1 MSLVLPRR
9 SVMKTTALCKIIV
22 FSIAIITVLQSAE
35 AVGSEILPPSAPGN
49 VVVAKPAMRGVT
61 LTGYTRARYVMDVVS
76 EEAGRCVKVT
86 ADVGDQIGKDG
97 LFAMLDTTFIDLAL
111 KKNQV
116 DQERLTNMIAFHA
129 KEVGRF
135 ENLVER
141 ETAAQSRL
149 DEIQNKLDQAE
160 FQIKTLKVQET
171 ELKERRSRHH
181 IKIPQGWSIIQ
192 RDVEPGEW
200 VSVGKHLGK
209 AGDFRTLLVPF
220 ALSPEE
226 YRTLKKLKGPI
237 ELFFPSEGQNTISI
251 RASLARVSPAFD
263 PETRKI
269 NVELAVT
276 ETLSE
281 NRGGLRAELT
291 LEMPDPSGA
300 VLIPAAAVVERYEEF
315 WLTRANG
322 ERVRVLF
329 LGDGPDNTYRV
340 RASELKPGDKFK
352 IEP

>member
-1 MSLVLPRR
+1 MRPVFIKGLEMR
-9 SVMKTTALCKIIV
+9 TTDLWKVIV
-22 FSIAIITVLQSAE
+22 FAFALMALLQSVE
-35 AVGSEILPPSAPGN
+35 AVSSEIVPPSVPGE
-49 VVVAKPAMRGVT
+49 VVVAKPAMHRVT
-61 LTGYTRARYVMDVVS
+61 LTGYTRARYVMDIVS

-86 ADVGDQIGKDG
+86 ADVGDQIGKNG
-97 LFAMLDTTFIDLAL
+97 LFTVLDTTFIDLAL

-116 DQERLTNMIAFHA
+116 DQERLMNMIAFHA

-135 ENLVER
+135 EKLVER

-149 DEIQNKLDQAE
+149 DEIQNKLDQAK

-171 ELKERRSRHH
+171 ELKERRSRHF
-181 IKIPQGWSIIQ
+181 IRIPQGWSIIQ

-226 YRTLKKLKGPI
+226 YHALKRIEGPI
-237 ELFFPSEGQNTISI
+237 QLSQPSVDHNTTSLK
-251 RASLARVSPAFD
+251 ASMARISPAFD

-269 NVELAVT
+269 NVELVVT
-276 ETLSE
+276 ETLTE
-281 NRGGLRAELT
+281 NRGGLRTELT
-291 LEMPDPSGA
+291 LEMVDPSGA
-300 VLIPAAAVVERYEEF
+300 VLIPAAAVAERYEEF

-322 ERVRVLF
+322 EKIRVLF

-340 RASELKPGDKFK
+340 RAAKLNPGDKFRLQ
-352 IEP
+352 P

>member
-1 MSLVLPRR
+1 
-9 SVMKTTALCKIIV
+9 MKTIALRKIIV
-22 FSIAIITVLQSAE
+22 LSVAIVTALQSVE
-35 AVGSEILPPSAPGN
+35 AVGSEIVPQSAPGD
-49 VVVAKPAMRGVT
+49 VVVAKPAMHRVT
-61 LTGYTRARYVMDVVS
+61 LTGYTRARYVMDIVS

-97 LFAMLDTTFIDLAL
+97 LFAVLDTTFIDLTL

-116 DQERLTNMIAFHA
+116 DQERLTNVIAFHA

-135 ENLVER
+135 EKLVER

-160 FQIKTLKVQET
+160 FLIKTLKVQET
-171 ELKERRSRHH
+171 ELKERRSRHY

-192 RDVEPGEW
+192 REVEMGEW
-200 VSVGKHLGK
+200 VSVGKNLGK

-226 YRTLKKLKGPI
+226 YRALKTINGPI
-237 ELFFPSEGQNTISI
+237 ELILPAEGQSTISLK
-251 RASLARVSPAFD
+251 ASVARISPAFD

-276 ETLSE
+276 ETLAE

-300 VLIPAAAVVERYEEF
+300 VLIPAAAVAERYEEF

-322 ERVRVLF
+322 EKIRVLF

-340 RASELKPGDKFK
+340 RAAKLNPGDKFRVK
-352 IEP
+352 P

>member
-1 MSLVLPRR
+1 
-9 SVMKTTALCKIIV
+9 MKTTALHKIIV
-22 FSIAIITVLQSAE
+22 FSVAIVTVLQSVE
-35 AVGSEILPPSAPGN
+35 AMNSEIVQPSAPGD
-49 VVVAKPAMRGVT
+49 VVVAKPAMHRVT
-61 LTGYTRARYVMDVVS
+61 LTGYTRARYVRDIVS
-76 EEAGRCVKVT
+76 EEAGRCLKVT
-86 ADVGDQIGKDG
+86 ADVGDKIGKDG
-97 LFAMLDTTFIDLAL
+97 LFAVLDTTFIDLTL

-135 ENLVER
+135 EKLVER

-160 FQIKTLKVQET
+160 FQIKMLKVQET
-171 ELKERRSRHH
+171 ELKERRSRHY

-192 RDVEPGEW
+192 RDVETGEW
-200 VSVGKHLGK
+200 VSVGKNLGK

-226 YRTLKKLKGPI
+226 YRTLKTIKQPI
-237 ELFFPSEGQNTISI
+237 ELFLPGEGQNTISLK
-251 RASLARVSPAFD
+251 ASVARISPAFD

-276 ETLSE
+276 QTLSE
-281 NRGGLRAELT
+281 NRGGLRVELI

-300 VLIPAAAVVERYEEF
+300 VLIPAVAVAERYEEF

-322 ERVRVLF
+322 EKIRVLF

-340 RASELKPGDKFK
+340 RAAKLNPGDKFRVK
-352 IEP
+352 P

>member
-1 MSLVLPRR
+1 MRPVFLKGLE
-9 SVMKTTALCKIIV
+9 MKTTTLRKVIV
-22 FSIAIITVLQSAE
+22 FAFAFIALLQSLE
-35 AVGSEILPPSAPGN
+35 AASSEIVPPSAPGD
-49 VVVAKPAMRGVT
+49 VVVAKPAMRWVT
-61 LTGYTRARYVMDVVS
+61 LTGYTRARYVMDIVS
-76 EEAGRCVKVT
+76 EESGRCVKVT

-97 LFAMLDTTFIDLAL
+97 LFALLDTTFIDLTL
-111 KKNQV
+111 KKNRV
-116 DQERLTNMIAFHA
+116 DQQRLTNMIAFHA

-135 ENLVER
+135 EKLVER

-160 FQIKTLKVQET
+160 FQIKTLKVQES
-171 ELKERRSRHH
+171 ELKERRSRHY
-181 IKIPQGWSIIQ
+181 IRIPQGWSIIQ

-226 YRTLKKLKGPI
+226 YRALKKTKGSI
-237 ELFFPSEGQNTISI
+237 ELSLSSEGQNTTSL
-251 RASLARVSPAFD
+251 RASVARVSPAFD

-300 VLIPAAAVVERYEEF
+300 VLIPASAVAERYEEF

-322 ERVRVLF
+322 EKIRVLF

-340 RASELKPGDKFK
+340 RASDLKPGDKFRLK
-352 IEP
+352 P

>member
-1 MSLVLPRR
+1 MLRI
-9 SVMKTTALCKIIV
+9 TALLKILIFSVVIV
-22 FSIAIITVLQSAE
+22 TALQSVE
-35 AVGSEILPPSAPGN
+35 TLGSETVPPPAAKD
-49 VVVAKPAMRGVT
+49 VVVAKSAMHRVT
-61 LTGYTRARYVMDVVS
+61 LTGYTRARYVMDIVS

-97 LFAMLDTTFIDLAL
+97 LFAVLDTTFIDLTL

-116 DQERLTNMIAFHA
+116 DQQRLTNMIAFHA

-135 ENLVER
+135 EKLVER

-149 DEIQNKLDQAE
+149 DEIQNKLDQTE

-171 ELKERRSRHH
+171 ELRERRSRHY
-181 IKIPQGWSIIQ
+181 IRIPQGWSII
-192 RDVEPGEW
+192 RREVEAGEW

-226 YRTLKKLKGPI
+226 YRALKKIKGPI
-237 ELFFPSEGQNTISI
+237 ELSLSSEDQNTTSLK
-251 RASLARVSPAFD
+251 ASVARISPAFD

-300 VLIPAAAVVERYEEF
+300 VLIPVAAVAERYEEF

-322 ERVRVLF
+322 EKIRVLF
-329 LGDGPDNTYRV
+329 LGNGPDNTYRV
-340 RASELKPGDKFK
+340 RAARLNPGDKFRV
-352 IEP
+352 EP

>member
-1 MSLVLPRR
+1 
-9 SVMKTTALCKIIV
+9 MKTTALCKVVGFAVAVIV
-22 FSIAIITVLQSAE
+22 VFQPLE
-35 AVGSEILPPSAPGN
+35 AASSEIVPPSAPGD
-49 VVVAKPAMRGVT
+49 VVVAKPALHRIT
-61 LTGYTRARYVMDVVS
+61 LTGYTRARYVMDIVS

-86 ADVGDQIGKDG
+86 ADVGDQIGRDG
-97 LFAMLDTTFIDLAL
+97 LFAVLDTTFIDLTL

-116 DQERLTNMIAFHA
+116 DQERLKNVIAFHA

-135 ENLVER
+135 EKLVER

-160 FQIKTLKVQET
+160 FQIKTLKVQEA

-192 RDVEPGEW
+192 REVETGEW
-200 VSVGKHLGK
+200 VSVGKNLGK

-226 YRTLKKLKGPI
+226 YRALKRIKGPV
-237 ELFFPSEGQNTISI
+237 ELSLSSEDQNTISLK
-251 RASLARVSPAFD
+251 ASVARISPAFD

-281 NRGGLRAELT
+281 NRGGLRAELA
-291 LEMPDPSGA
+291 LEIPDPSGA
-300 VLIPAAAVVERYEEF
+300 VLIPAVAVAERYEEF

-322 ERVRVLF
+322 EKIRVLF

-340 RASELKPGDKFK
+340 RAAKLNPGDEFRVK
-352 IEP
+352 P

>member
-1 MSLVLPRR
+1 
-9 SVMKTTALCKIIV
+9 MKTTALHKIII
-22 FSIAIITVLQSAE
+22 FSVAIVTVLQSVE
-35 AVGSEILPPSAPGN
+35 ALNSEIVQPSAPGD
-49 VVVAKPAMRGVT
+49 VVVAKPAMHRVT
-61 LTGYTRARYVMDVVS
+61 LTGYTRARYVMDIVS
-76 EEAGRCVKVT
+76 EEAGRCLKVT
-86 ADVGDQIGKDG
+86 ADVGDKIGKDG
-97 LFAMLDTTFIDLAL
+97 LFAVLDTTFIDLTL

-135 ENLVER
+135 EKLVER

-160 FQIKTLKVQET
+160 FQIKMLKVQET
-171 ELKERRSRHH
+171 ELKERRSRHY
-181 IKIPQGWSIIQ
+181 IKIPQGWSVIQ
-192 RDVEPGEW
+192 RDVETGEW
-200 VSVGKHLGK
+200 VSVGKNLGK

-226 YRTLKKLKGPI
+226 YRTLKTIKQPI
-237 ELFFPSEGQNTISI
+237 ELFLPGEGQKTISLK
-251 RASLARVSPAFD
+251 ASVARISPAFD

-276 ETLSE
+276 QMLSE
-281 NRGGLRAELT
+281 NRGGLRVELI

-300 VLIPAAAVVERYEEF
+300 VLIPAVAVAERYEEF

-322 ERVRVLF
+322 EKIRVLF

-340 RASELKPGDKFK
+340 RAAKLNPGDKFRVK
-352 IEP
+352 P

>member
-1 MSLVLPRR
+1 
-9 SVMKTTALCKIIV
+9 MKTTALHKIII
-22 FSIAIITVLQSAE
+22 FSVAIVTVLQSVE
-35 AVGSEILPPSAPGN
+35 ALNSEIVQPSAPGD
-49 VVVAKPAMRGVT
+49 VVVAKPAMHRVT
-61 LTGYTRARYVMDVVS
+61 LTGYTRARYVMDIVS
-76 EEAGRCVKVT
+76 EEAGRCLKVT
-86 ADVGDQIGKDG
+86 ADVGDKIGKDG
-97 LFAMLDTTFIDLAL
+97 LFAVLDTTFIDLTL

-116 DQERLTNMIAFHA
+116 DQERLANVIAFHA

-135 ENLVER
+135 EKLVER

-171 ELKERRSRHH
+171 ELKERRSRHY

-192 RDVEPGEW
+192 RDVETGEW
-200 VSVGKHLGK
+200 VSVGKNLGK

-226 YRTLKKLKGPI
+226 YRTLKTIKQPI
-237 ELFFPSEGQNTISI
+237 ELFLPGEGQNTISLK
-251 RASLARVSPAFD
+251 ASVARISPAFD

-276 ETLSE
+276 QTLSE
-281 NRGGLRAELT
+281 NRGGLRVELT

-300 VLIPAAAVVERYEEF
+300 VLIPAVAVAERYEEF

-322 ERVRVLF
+322 EKIRVLF

-340 RASELKPGDKFK
+340 RAAKLNPGDKFRVK
-352 IEP
+352 P

>member
-1 MSLVLPRR
+1 
-9 SVMKTTALCKIIV
+9 MKTTALCKIIV
-22 FSIAIITVLQSAE
+22 FSVAIITVLQSVE
-35 AVGSEILPPSAPGN
+35 AVGSEIVPLSAPGD
-49 VVVAKPAMRGVT
+49 VVVAKPAMRRVR
-61 LTGYTRARYVMDVVS
+61 LTGYTRARYVMDIVS

-86 ADVGDQIGKDG
+86 ADVGDQIGKNG
-97 LFAMLDTTFIDLAL
+97 LFAVLDTTFIDLAL
-111 KKNQV
+111 KKNRV
-116 DQERLTNMIAFHA
+116 DQARLTNIIAFHA

-135 ENLVER
+135 EKLVER

-149 DEIQNKLDQAE
+149 DEIQNSLDQAE

-171 ELKERRSRHH
+171 ELKERRSRHQ

-226 YRTLKKLKGPI
+226 YRALKNLKGPI
-237 ELFFPSEGQNTISI
+237 ELVLPGEGQNTISLK
-251 RASLARVSPAFD
+251 ASMARIFPAFD

-276 ETLSE
+276 ETLAE
-281 NRGGLRAELT
+281 NRGGLHAELT
-291 LEMPDPSGA
+291 LGVPDPSGA
-300 VLIPAAAVVERYEEF
+300 VLIPAAAVAERYEEF
-315 WLTRANG
+315 WLTRVNG

-340 RASELKPGDKFK
+340 RASELNAGDEFRVKP
-352 IEP
+352 

>member
-1 MSLVLPRR
+1 MSQVLLKGL
-9 SVMKTTALCKIIV
+9 VMKTTALSKIIV
-22 FSIAIITVLQSAE
+22 FSVAVIIFLQSVE
-35 AVGSEILPPSAPGN
+35 ALGSERVPPSAPGD
-49 VVVAKPAMRGVT
+49 VVVAEPAMRAVT
-61 LTGYTRARYVMDVVS
+61 LTGYTRARYVMDIVS

-86 ADVGDQIGKDG
+86 AEVGDQIGEDG
-97 LFAMLDTTFIDLAL
+97 LFAVLDTTFIDLSL

-116 DQERLTNMIAFHA
+116 DQKRLANMIAFHA

-135 ENLVER
+135 EKLVER

-149 DEIQNKLDQAE
+149 DEIQNKLDQAQ
-160 FQIKTLKVQET
+160 FQIKTLQVQES
-171 ELKERRSRHH
+171 ELRERRSRHH
-181 IKIPQGWSIIQ
+181 IKISQGWSIIQ

-200 VSVGKHLGK
+200 VSVGKILGK

-226 YRTLKKLKGPI
+226 YRTLKTLKGPI
-237 ELFFPSEGQNTISI
+237 KLFLPGKGQNTISVK
-251 RASLARVSPAFD
+251 ASVARISPAFD

-276 ETLSE
+276 QTLPE
-281 NRGGLRAELT
+281 NRGGLRAELA

-300 VLIPAAAVVERYEEF
+300 VLIPAEAVAERYEEF

-322 ERVRVLF
+322 EKIRVLF

-340 RASELKPGDKFK
+340 RAATLNPGDKFK
-352 IEP
+352 AKP

>member
-1 MSLVLPRR
+1 
-9 SVMKTTALCKIIV
+9 MKTTALCKIIV
-22 FSIAIITVLQSAE
+22 FSVAIITILQSVE
-35 AVGSEILPPSAPGN
+35 TVGSEIVPPSAPGD
-49 VVVAKPAMRGVT
+49 VVVTRPAMRRIT
-61 LTGYTRARYVMDVVS
+61 LTGYTRARYVMDIVS

-86 ADVGDQIGKDG
+86 ADVGDQIGKNG
-97 LFAMLDTTFIDLAL
+97 LFAVLDTTFIDLAL
-111 KKNQV
+111 KKNRV
-116 DQERLTNMIAFHA
+116 DQARLTNMIAFHA
-129 KEVGRF
+129 KEAGRF
-135 ENLVER
+135 EKLVER

-171 ELKERRSRHH
+171 ELKERRSRHQ

-192 RDVEPGEW
+192 REVEPGEW

-226 YRTLKKLKGPI
+226 YRALKKLKGPI
-237 ELFFPSEGQNTISI
+237 ELVLPGEGQNTISLK
-251 RASLARVSPAFD
+251 ASMARISPAFD

-276 ETLSE
+276 ETLAE

-291 LEMPDPSGA
+291 LRIPDPSGA
-300 VLIPAAAVVERYEEF
+300 VLIPATAVAERYEEF

-329 LGDGPDNTYRV
+329 LGEGPDNTYRV
-340 RASELKPGDKFK
+340 RASELKPGDKFRVK
-352 IEP
+352 P

>member
-1 MSLVLPRR
+1 
-9 SVMKTTALCKIIV
+9 
-22 FSIAIITVLQSAE
+22 
-35 AVGSEILPPSAPGN
+35 
-49 VVVAKPAMRGVT
+49 
-61 LTGYTRARYVMDVVS
+61 
-76 EEAGRCVKVT
+76 
-86 ADVGDQIGKDG
+86 
-97 LFAMLDTTFIDLAL
+97 
-111 KKNQV
+111 
-116 DQERLTNMIAFHA
+116 MIAFHA

-135 ENLVER
+135 EKLVER

-181 IKIPQGWSIIQ
+181 IRIPQGWSIIQ

-226 YRTLKKLKGPI
+226 YRALKRIKGSI
-237 ELFFPSEGQNTISI
+237 ELSLSSEGQNTISLK
-251 RASLARVSPAFD
+251 ASVARISPAFD

-300 VLIPAAAVVERYEEF
+300 VLIPAAAVAERYEEF

-322 ERVRVLF
+322 EKIRVLF

-340 RASELKPGDKFK
+340 RAAKLNPGDKFRVK
-352 IEP
+352 P

>member
-1 MSLVLPRR
+1 
-9 SVMKTTALCKIIV
+9 MKTTALHKIIV
-22 FSIAIITVLQSAE
+22 FSVAIVTVLQSVE
-35 AVGSEILPPSAPGN
+35 AMNSEIVQPSAPGD
-49 VVVAKPAMRGVT
+49 VVVAKPAMHRVT
-61 LTGYTRARYVMDVVS
+61 LTGYTRARYVMDIVS
-76 EEAGRCVKVT
+76 EEAGRCLKVT

-97 LFAMLDTTFIDLAL
+97 LFAVLDTTFIDLTL

-135 ENLVER
+135 EKLVER

-171 ELKERRSRHH
+171 ELKERRSRHY
-181 IKIPQGWSIIQ
+181 IKIPQGWSVIQ
-192 RDVEPGEW
+192 RDVETGEW
-200 VSVGKHLGK
+200 VSVGKNLGK

-226 YRTLKKLKGPI
+226 YRTLKTIKQPI
-237 ELFFPSEGQNTISI
+237 ELFLPGEGQNTISLK
-251 RASLARVSPAFD
+251 ASVARISPAFD

-276 ETLSE
+276 QMLSE
-281 NRGGLRAELT
+281 NRGGLRVELI

-300 VLIPAAAVVERYEEF
+300 VLIPAVAVAERYEEF

-322 ERVRVLF
+322 EKIRVLF

-340 RASELKPGDKFK
+340 RAAKLNPGDKFRVK
-352 IEP
+352 P

>member
-1 MSLVLPRR
+1 
-9 SVMKTTALCKIIV
+9 MKTTALRKMLV
-22 FSIAIITVLQSAE
+22 FSVAIVTVLQSVE
-35 AVGSEILPPSAPGN
+35 ALGREIVPPSAPGDI
-49 VVVAKPAMRGVT
+49 VVAKPAMHRVT
-61 LTGYTRARYVMDVVS
+61 LTGYTRARYVMDIAS
-76 EEAGRCVKVT
+76 EEAGRCVKVI

-97 LFAMLDTTFIDLAL
+97 LFAVLDTTFIDLTL

-116 DQERLTNMIAFHA
+116 DQERLANVIAFHA

-135 ENLVER
+135 EKLVER

-171 ELKERRSRHH
+171 ELKERRGRHY

-192 RDVEPGEW
+192 REVETGEW
-200 VSVGKHLGK
+200 VSVGKNLGK

-226 YRTLKKLKGPI
+226 YRALKTLKGPI
-237 ELFFPSEGQNTISI
+237 ELFLPGENQNTISLK
-251 RASLARVSPAFD
+251 ASVARISPAFD

-281 NRGGLRAELT
+281 NRGGLRVELT

-300 VLIPAAAVVERYEEF
+300 VLIPAAAVAERYEEF

-322 ERVRVLF
+322 EKIRVLF

-340 RASELKPGDKFK
+340 RAATLNPGDKFK
-352 IEP
+352 VKP

>member
-1 MSLVLPRR
+1 MNS
-9 SVMKTTALCKIIV
+9 TALRKILL
-22 FSIAIITVLQSAE
+22 FSVAIFTALQSVE
-35 AVGSEILPPSAPGN
+35 ALGSEIVPPSAPGD
-49 VVVAKPAMRGVT
+49 VVVAKPAMRRVT
-61 LTGYTRARYVMDVVS
+61 LTGYTRARYVMDIVS
-76 EEAGRCVKVT
+76 EEAGRCAKVT

-97 LFAMLDTTFIDLAL
+97 LFALLDTTFIDLTL

-116 DQERLTNMIAFHA
+116 DQQRLTNMTAFHA

-135 ENLVER
+135 EKLVER

-149 DEIQNKLDQAE
+149 DEIQNKLDQTE
-160 FQIKTLKVQET
+160 FQIKTLKVQES
-171 ELKERRSRHH
+171 ELTERRSRHY
-181 IKIPQGWSIIQ
+181 IRIPQGWSIIQ
-192 RDVEPGEW
+192 REVEPGEW

-226 YRTLKKLKGPI
+226 YRALKRTKGSI
-237 ELFFPSEGQNTISI
+237 ELSLSSEGQNTISLK
-251 RASLARVSPAFD
+251 ASVARVSPAFD

-291 LEMPDPSGA
+291 LEMPDPSGS
-300 VLIPAAAVVERYEEF
+300 VLIPAAAVAERYEEF

-322 ERVRVLF
+322 EKIRVLF
-329 LGDGPDNTYRV
+329 LGDGPGNTYRV
-340 RASELKPGDKFK
+340 RAAKLNPGDKFRLK
-352 IEP
+352 P

>member
-1 MSLVLPRR
+1 
-9 SVMKTTALCKIIV
+9 MKTTALCKIIV

-35 AVGSEILPPSAPGN
+35 AVGSEILPPSAPGDL
-49 VVVAKPAMRGVT
+49 VVAEPAMRRIT

-116 DQERLTNMIAFHA
+116 DQEGLANMIAFHA

-135 ENLVER
+135 EKLVER

-200 VSVGKHLGK
+200 VSMGKHLGK

-237 ELFFPSEGQNTISI
+237 ELFLPSEDQNTIKI

-276 ETLSE
+276 ETLAE

-300 VLIPAAAVVERYEEF
+300 VLIPAAAVAERYEEF

-322 ERVRVLF
+322 ERLRVLF
-329 LGDGPDNTYRV
+329 LGDGPDNTYRL
-340 RASELKPGDKFK
+340 RASELKPGDEFK

>member
-1 MSLVLPRR
+1 
-9 SVMKTTALCKIIV
+9 MKTTALHKILV
-22 FSIAIITVLQSAE
+22 FSVAIVTVLQSGKAL
-35 AVGSEILPPSAPGN
+35 GREIVPPSAPGD
-49 VVVAKPAMRGVT
+49 VVVAKLAMHRVT
-61 LTGYTRARYVMDVVS
+61 LTGYTRARYVMDIVS
-76 EEAGRCVKVT
+76 EEAGRCVNVT

-97 LFAMLDTTFIDLAL
+97 LFAVLDTTFIDLTL

-116 DQERLTNMIAFHA
+116 DQERLANVIAFHA

-135 ENLVER
+135 EKLVER

-171 ELKERRSRHH
+171 ELKERRSRHY

-192 RDVEPGEW
+192 RDVETGEW
-200 VSVGKHLGK
+200 VSVGKNLGK

-226 YRTLKKLKGPI
+226 YRALKRIKGPI
-237 ELFFPSEGQNTISI
+237 ELSLSSEDQETTALK
-251 RASLARVSPAFD
+251 ASVARISPAFD

-276 ETLSE
+276 ETLPE

-300 VLIPAAAVVERYEEF
+300 VLIPAAAVAERYEEF

-322 ERVRVLF
+322 EKIRVLF
-329 LGDGPDNTYRV
+329 LGDGPNNTYRV
-340 RASELKPGDKFK
+340 RAAKVNPGDKFRVK
-352 IEP
+352 P

>member
-1 MSLVLPRR
+1 MR
-9 SVMKTTALCKIIV
+9 TTALSKIVV
-22 FSIAIITVLQSAE
+22 FSVAVIIFLPSVEPL
-35 AVGSEILPPSAPGN
+35 GSELVPPSAQGDL
-49 VVVAKPAMRGVT
+49 VVAEPAMRAVT
-61 LTGYTRARYVMDVVS
+61 LTGYTRARYVMDIVS

-86 ADVGDQIGKDG
+86 AEVGDQIGKDG
-97 LFAMLDTTFIDLAL
+97 LFAVLDTTFIDLAL

-116 DQERLTNMIAFHA
+116 DQKRLANMIAFHA

-135 ENLVER
+135 EKLVER

-160 FQIKTLKVQET
+160 FQIKTLKVQES
-171 ELKERRSRHH
+171 ELRERRGRHH
-181 IKIPQGWSIIQ
+181 ITIPQGWSIIQ

-200 VSVGKHLGK
+200 VSVGQNLGK

-226 YRTLKKLKGPI
+226 YRTLKTLKEPV
-237 ELFFPSEGQNTISI
+237 ELFLPGEGQHTNSAK
-251 RASLARVSPAFD
+251 ASVARISPAFD

-276 ETLSE
+276 QTLAE

-300 VLIPAAAVVERYEEF
+300 VLIPAEAVVERYEEF

-322 ERVRVLF
+322 EKIRVLF

-340 RASELKPGDKFK
+340 RAAKLNPGDKFRVK
-352 IEP
+352 PQ

>member
-1 MSLVLPRR
+1 
-9 SVMKTTALCKIIV
+9 MKTTALHKIIV
-22 FSIAIITVLQSAE
+22 FSVAIVTVLQSVE
-35 AVGSEILPPSAPGN
+35 ALNSEIVQPSAPGD
-49 VVVAKPAMRGVT
+49 VVVAKPAMHRVT
-61 LTGYTRARYVMDVVS
+61 LTGYTRARYVMDIVS
-76 EEAGRCVKVT
+76 EEAGRCLKVT
-86 ADVGDQIGKDG
+86 ADVGDKIGKDG
-97 LFAMLDTTFIDLAL
+97 LFAVLDTTFIDLTL

-135 ENLVER
+135 EKLVER

-171 ELKERRSRHH
+171 ELKERRSRHY

-192 RDVEPGEW
+192 RDVETGEW
-200 VSVGKHLGK
+200 VSVGKNLGK

-226 YRTLKKLKGPI
+226 YRTLKTIKKPI
-237 ELFFPSEGQNTISI
+237 ELFLPGEGQNAISLK
-251 RASLARVSPAFD
+251 ASVARISPAFD

-276 ETLSE
+276 QTLSE
-281 NRGGLRAELT
+281 NRGGLRVELT

-300 VLIPAAAVVERYEEF
+300 VLIPAVAVAERYEEF

-322 ERVRVLF
+322 EKIRVLF

-340 RASELKPGDKFK
+340 RAAKLNPGDKFRVK
-352 IEP
+352 P